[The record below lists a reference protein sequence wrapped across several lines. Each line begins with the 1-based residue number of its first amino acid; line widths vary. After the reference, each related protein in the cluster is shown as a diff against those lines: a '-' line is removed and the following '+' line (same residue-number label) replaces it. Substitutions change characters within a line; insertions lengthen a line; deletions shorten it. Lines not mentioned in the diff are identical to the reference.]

1 MPPAM
6 PPGCL
11 FAGMLKKKS
20 PKALLGARW
29 QKRYGIGDKMKTS
42 NSCVRATRPPPL
54 RPCPRLPEGGRP
66 GQMHYEGE
74 MNTFTVPTC

>member
-1 MPPAM
+1 MELWTAAMAPAI

-42 NSCVRATRPPPL
+42 NSCVRLVHLHYVHVHVPDCQKEEDL
-54 RPCPRLPEGGRP
+54 GRCT
-66 GQMHYEGE
+66 MRER
-74 MNTFTVPTC
+74 